1 MRAQCSLS
9 LEYTNILQTQAIVPR
24 LNYSNGLVEQII
36 IVLKNKKN
44 EIKKYNKIL
53 LSKTEE
59 DDPEF
64 LKSIEIERKIQFCLE
79 ILFNIQKSLNSISKI
94 DNIPKIFPSL
104 VPIIRIISA
113 QLVDVL
119 PKSSQQLS
127 ELSVHVGSI
136 ILDSATITKAQFDFN
151 QSNMD
156 STLLLDEVKLM
167 VDSKINKQYPHLDF
181 FKGIH
186 A

>member
-9 LEYTNILQTQAIVPR
+9 FEYANILQTQAIVPR

-36 IVLKNKKN
+36 LVIKNKKN
-44 EIKKYNKIL
+44 EIKKYNKLL
-53 LSKTEE
+53 LSTTEE

-79 ILFNIQKSLNSISKI
+79 ILFNIQKRLHSISKI
-94 DNIPKIFPSL
+94 DNIPKIFPSM

-113 QLVDVL
+113 QLIDIL

-127 ELSVHVGSI
+127 ELSVHIGSI
-136 ILDSATITKAQFDFN
+136 ILDSATITKAQFDFS
-151 QSNMD
+151 QSNLD

>member
-36 IVLKNKKN
+36 LVLKNKKN

-79 ILFNIQKSLNSISKI
+79 ILFNIQKRLNSISKI

-113 QLVDVL
+113 QLVDIL

-181 FKGIH
+181 FKGIP

>member
-1 MRAQCSLS
+1 M
-9 LEYTNILQTQAIVPR
+9 
-24 LNYSNGLVEQII
+24 
-36 IVLKNKKN
+36 
-44 EIKKYNKIL
+44 
-53 LSKTEE
+53 
-59 DDPEF
+59 
-64 LKSIEIERKIQFCLE
+64 
-79 ILFNIQKSLNSISKI
+79 
-94 DNIPKIFPSL
+94 

-113 QLVDVL
+113 QLIDIL

-127 ELSVHVGSI
+127 ELSVHIGSI
-136 ILDSATITKAQFDFN
+136 ILDSATITKAQFDFS
-151 QSNMD
+151 QSNLD